1 LERYNLRKI
10 IPYGR
15 QYIDEKDIEAVV
27 EVLKGDYLTTGPH
40 VEKFEKTFA
49 EKVGARYAVAVSS
62 GTAAL
67 HLSCLAAG
75 IRTGDEVITTPMTF
89 AASANCAIYTG
100 AKPVFADIEENTGS
114 LDAEKMK
121 EKITDKT
128 KAVIPVHYTGLPC
141 DMEKIKEVADN
152 HNLVVI
158 EDACHALGARY
169 KNSII
174 GDCKYSDMTVFSFH
188 PVKHITTGEGGMITT
203 NSEEWYHKLLSLRSH
218 GITRRQ
224 GDFTE
229 TSHGGWYYEMQSL
242 GFNYRLTDIQAAL
255 GLSQLQKLDWFV
267 EKRRE
272 IAGIY
277 NLELKELPLELPRE
291 KKGFYSSYHLYVIK
305 LKKEASLNRKELYDR
320 LRERNIYTQVHYIP
334 VHTLPYYQHMYGYKW
349 GDYPVA
355 EEHYRRVLSLPIY
368 PGLTEDEIYRV
379 IKILREV
386 VA

>member
-1 LERYNLRKI
+1 MRKI

-121 EKITDKT
+121 EKVTDKT

>member
-1 LERYNLRKI
+1 MRKI